1 MLTMI
6 PLAIFAE
13 NEYQPNAH
21 KYRVRFLRNE
31 KEVDFTFTVTEREF
45 PGVRPDDEE
54 FSTITLQDPLM
65 PNLLQAILSLH
76 EARRS

>member
-1 MLTMI
+1 MLTMT

-21 KYRVRFLRNE
+21 RYRVRFLQNE

-54 FSTITLQDPLM
+54 FSTTTPKDPLM
-65 PNLLQAILSLH
+65 PNLLQAILNLH
-76 EARRS
+76 EARRA

>member
-1 MLTMI
+1 MLTMT

-21 KYRVRFLRNE
+21 RYRVRFLQNE

-54 FSTITLQDPLM
+54 FSTITLEDPLM
-65 PNLLQAILSLH
+65 PKLMQTILDFL
-76 EARRS
+76 EARK